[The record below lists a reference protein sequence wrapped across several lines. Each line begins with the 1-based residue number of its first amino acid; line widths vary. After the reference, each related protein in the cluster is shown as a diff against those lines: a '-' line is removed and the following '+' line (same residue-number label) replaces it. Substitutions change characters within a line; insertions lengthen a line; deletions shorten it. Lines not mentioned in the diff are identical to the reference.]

1 MQAPRKPFQQ
11 KLQIP
16 KAAVRSGVVSISP
29 LASLTKYAGRKGL
42 VLRPGSLPP
51 RLWSASGADGSG
63 GPDSGQGSSDDDSHG
78 DFGTATIAEPKSKTK
93 TPSLY
98 RVIIMNDDYTP
109 MDFVIHV
116 IQKFF
121 GKTTEEA
128 TEIMLAVHQ
137 KGAGVCGTYS
147 YEIAETKTHQVNQ
160 YSRQNRHPLKC
171 TMEKA

>member
-11 KLQIP
+11 NLQIP
-16 KAAVRSGVVSISP
+16 KAAVRSGMVSISP
-29 LASLTKYAGRKGL
+29 IASLSKFAGRKGL

-51 RLWSASGADGSG
+51 RLMSGPNGGSG
-63 GPDSGQGSSDDDSHG
+63 GGSGQDSSDDNSHG

>member
-1 MQAPRKPFQQ
+1 MQAPDPDKQFRFFSQT
-11 KLQIP
+11 P
-16 KAAVRSGVVSISP
+16 KAAPSKGVFATI
-29 LASLTKYAGRKGL
+29 TKYGTRKGL
-42 VLRPGSLPP
+42 VLRSAVLPP
-51 RLWSASGADGSG
+51 RLHA
-63 GPDSGQGSSDDDSHG
+63 GPESDDSHG
-78 DFGTATIAEPKSKTK
+78 DFGTATIAEPKSRTK

-98 RVIIMNDDYTP
+98 RVILINDDYTP

-121 GKTTEEA
+121 GKTIDEA

-137 KGAGVCGTYS
+137 KGAGVCGVFS

>member
-1 MQAPRKPFQQ
+1 MQAPSKPFQQ

-16 KAAVRSGVVSISP
+16 KAAVRSGMASISP
-29 LASLTKYAGRKGL
+29 VATLSKYAGRKGL

-51 RLWSASGADGSG
+51 RLMSGPG
-63 GPDSGQGSSDDDSHG
+63 GGSGQGSSDDNSHG

-98 RVIIMNDDYTP
+98 RVILMNDDYTP

-137 KGAGVCGTYS
+137 KGAGVCGTFS